1 MCNISNNLD
10 RMEDD
15 YLIMDQND
23 KDCEDEIEFCDVPE
37 DKIEDEHDALF
48 ILTDNVFF
56 LSS

>member
-23 KDCEDEIEFCDVPE
+23 EDCEDEIKFCDVPE
-37 DKIEDEHDALF
+37 DKIEYEHDALF

-56 LSS
+56 

>member
-56 LSS
+56 F